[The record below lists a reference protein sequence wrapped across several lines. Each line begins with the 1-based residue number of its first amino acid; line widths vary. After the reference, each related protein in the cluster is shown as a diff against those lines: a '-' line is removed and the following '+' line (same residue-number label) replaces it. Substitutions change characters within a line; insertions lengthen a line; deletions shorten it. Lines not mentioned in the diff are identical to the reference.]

1 MYKAN
6 KDQVNVFGLQTQYG
20 GGKTTG
26 FALVYDSPEALKKFE
41 PHYRL
46 VRVGFATKIE
56 KASRQQRTLRIMS
69 IKYTDE
75 KYANM
80 MVYRQ
85 ATQEQTKDSPR
96 YGKGQGCHQE
106 EGQIDDSLS
115 LVCAVGGD
123 ILVLR
128 EWALCLY
135 ACIRIGSPYG
145 AQGADGF
152 TLGQMNLKGS

>member
-46 VRVGFATKIE
+46 VRVGFASKIE
-56 KASRQQRTLRIMS
+56 KPSRQQRTSS
-69 IKYTDE
+69 ITCVDHGSCSD
-75 KYANM
+75 ANVM
-80 MVYRQ
+80 GNRQ
-85 ATQEQTKDSPR
+85 ATQEPTKDSPR
-96 YGKGQGCHQE
+96 YGEGQGCGQE
-106 EGQIDDSLS
+106 EGEIDDSPFPG
-115 LVCAVGGD
+115 VADGGK
-123 ILVLR
+123 LVLR

-135 ACIRIGSPYG
+135 ACIRIGSAYG
-145 AQGADGF
+145 ASGTEGL
-152 TLGQMNLKGS
+152 TLGHDGMEA